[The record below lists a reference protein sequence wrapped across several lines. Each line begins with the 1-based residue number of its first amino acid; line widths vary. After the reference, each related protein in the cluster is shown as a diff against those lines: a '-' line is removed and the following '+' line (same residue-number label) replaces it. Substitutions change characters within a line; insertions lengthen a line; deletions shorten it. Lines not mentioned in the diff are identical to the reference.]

1 MLFELFLKLSDY
13 SIFAFY
19 FNDVK
24 LLIVEDDR
32 SLSRSI
38 YDYLKLEGHICEVAL
53 TLTEA
58 KNKAAINK
66 YDCIILDIGLP
77 DGSGLDLIQEMK
89 SNRLTGGILIL
100 SAKSS
105 LDDKLT
111 GLKIGADDYLTKP
124 FHFAELSARI
134 NSICRRNNFLGM
146 TEIIFNEIRINTN
159 DNQAYVN
166 DKLLN
171 LTKKEYDLLLFFM
184 ANRNIII
191 TKESIVEHLWG
202 DNVILTDSFDFVY
215 THVKNLRKKIVAAQG
230 RNYIK
235 CIYGFGY
242 KFIDT

>member
-1 MLFELFLKLSDY
+1 M
-13 SIFAFY
+13 
-19 FNDVK
+19 K

-38 YDYLKLEGHICEVAL
+38 NDYLKLEGHICEVAL
-53 TLTEA
+53 TFNDA
-58 KNKAAINK
+58 IQKVSINK

-77 DGSGLDLIQEMK
+77 DGNGLDLIREMK
-89 SNRLTGGILIL
+89 SKRLTGGILIL

-134 NSICRRNNFLGM
+134 NSIHRRNNYLGLNEM
-146 TEIIFNEIRINTN
+146 IFNEIRINTD

-166 DKLLN
+166 DRLLV

-184 ANRNIII
+184 ANRNRII

-215 THVKNLRKKIVAAQG
+215 THVKNLRKKIIAAEG

-242 KFIDT
+242 KFIDS

>member
-1 MLFELFLKLSDY
+1 M
-13 SIFAFY
+13 
-19 FNDVK
+19 K

-38 YDYLKLEGHICEVAL
+38 NDYLKLEGHICEVAL
-53 TLTEA
+53 KLSEA
-58 KNKAAINK
+58 VEKAAVNK

-77 DGSGLDLIQEMK
+77 DGTGLDLIREMK
-89 SNRLTGGILIL
+89 ANKLTGGILIL

-105 LDDKLT
+105 LDDKLM
-111 GLKIGADDYLTKP
+111 GLNMGADDYLTKP
-124 FHFAELSARI
+124 FHFAELSARL
-134 NSICRRNNFLGM
+134 NSIYRRNNFLGLN
-146 TEIIFNEIRINTN
+146 EITFNEIRINTD
-159 DNQAYVN
+159 DNQVYVN
-166 DKLLN
+166 DKLLV

-184 ANRNIII
+184 ANRNRII

-215 THVKNLRKKIVAAQG
+215 THVKNLRKKIVSAEG

-242 KFIDT
+242 KFIES

>member
-1 MLFELFLKLSDY
+1 M
-13 SIFAFY
+13 
-19 FNDVK
+19 K

-38 YDYLKLEGHICEVAL
+38 NDYLKLEGHICEVAL
-53 TLTEA
+53 TYSDAAL
-58 KNKAAINK
+58 KASVNK

-77 DGSGLDLIQEMK
+77 DGNGLDLIREMK
-89 SNRLTGGILIL
+89 ANKLTGGILIL

-105 LDDKLT
+105 LDDKLV
-111 GLKIGADDYLTKP
+111 GLNIGADDYLTKP

-134 NSICRRNNFLGM
+134 NSIFRRNNFLGLN
-146 TEIIFNEIRINTN
+146 EITFNEIRINTG
-159 DNQAYVN
+159 DSQVFVN
-166 DKLLN
+166 DRLLV

-184 ANRNIII
+184 ANRNRII

-215 THVKNLRKKIVAAQG
+215 THVKNLRKKIVAAEG

-242 KFIDT
+242 KFIEN

>member
-1 MLFELFLKLSDY
+1 M
-13 SIFAFY
+13 
-19 FNDVK
+19 K

-38 YDYLKLEGHICEVAL
+38 NDYLKMEGHICEVAL
-53 TLTEA
+53 TFH
-58 KNKAAINK
+58 AAINK
-66 YDCIILDIGLP
+66 VADNKYDCVILDIGLP
-77 DGSGLDLIQEMK
+77 DGSGLDVIREMK
-89 SNRLTGGILIL
+89 SNKSTGGVLIL

-105 LDDKLT
+105 LDEKLT

-134 NSICRRNNFLGM
+134 NSIYRRSNFLGLN
-146 TEIIFNEIRINTN
+146 EITFNEIRINTD
-159 DNQAYVN
+159 DNQVYVN
-166 DKLLN
+166 DKLLT

-184 ANRNIII
+184 ANRNRII

-202 DNVILTDSFDFVY
+202 DDVILTDSFDFVY
-215 THVKNLRKKIVAAQG
+215 THVKNLRKKIVASEG

-242 KFIDT
+242 KFIDN